1 MSLTLYARELRR
13 GVLPFFVIAAI
24 LTMYIVSV
32 VYMYDPKI
40 TENLSLIMSTMPDA
54 FAAFGMSHA
63 ATTMTGFM
71 LNYLYGF
78 LFTWVPLLLI
88 MMTANRMVVR
98 PIDRGSLACVL
109 SSPVSRPRIAITLAA
124 VMLTVLASMLALI
137 VVAQL
142 ACAEA
147 LFPGELNRAELLRAS
162 VGLFC
167 LWTFMAGLCFA
178 SACTFRDARA
188 ALWVG
193 GGACL
198 LMFLAKM
205 AAQVGKGLEFL
216 QDANPVT
223 LFDPYGLA
231 AMSGDAALDAAIL
244 AVVGLALLAVG
255 AAVFCRRDF
264 DV

>member
-1 MSLTLYARELRR
+1 MSMTLYLRELRR
-13 GVLPFFVIAAI
+13 GAFPTFVIGAI

-40 TENLSLIMSTMPDA
+40 TENLSLIMDTMPDM
-54 FAAFGMSHA
+54 FAAFGMSGA
-63 ATTMTGFM
+63 AATMTGF
-71 LNYLYGF
+71 LVNYLYGF

-88 MMTANRMVVR
+88 LMSVNRMVVR
-98 PIDRGSLACVL
+98 PIDHGSLSYLL
-109 SSPVSRPRIAITLAA
+109 SSPISRLRIAIALAA
-124 VMLTVLASMLALI
+124 ILLTALVVTMALVLA
-137 VVAQL
+137 VQT

-147 LFPGELNRAELLRAS
+147 LFPGELDRVGLLRAS
-162 VGLFC
+162 AGLFC
-167 LWTFMAGLCFA
+167 LWVFMAGLCFA

-198 LMFLAKM
+198 LMFLVKM

-216 QDANPVT
+216 QDVNPVR
-223 LFDPYGLA
+223 LFDPYALA
-231 AMSGDAALDAAIL
+231 AASGDAAWHAAVL
-244 AVVGLALLAVG
+244 AVAGVVLFAVG
-255 AAVFCRRDF
+255 VAVFCRRDF